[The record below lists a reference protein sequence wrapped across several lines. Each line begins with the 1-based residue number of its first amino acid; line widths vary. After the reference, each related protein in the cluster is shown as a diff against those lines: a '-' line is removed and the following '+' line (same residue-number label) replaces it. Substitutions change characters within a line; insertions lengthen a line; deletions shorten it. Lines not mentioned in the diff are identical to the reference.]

1 METANFNGTEIDR
14 FSRDEFAG
22 IALLWAG
29 LALNLMALLFDWLA
43 MKYDIGF
50 SILKQ
55 EISYSLPVEIA
66 AEIGIAYG
74 MVLLFRRRIIGIIFL
89 AVVFALFVW
98 ESLNQPTVRWIEMH
112 TLGAL

>member
-1 METANFNGTEIDR
+1 METANFNGTKINR
-14 FSRDEFAG
+14 LSRGEFAG

-29 LALNLMALLFDWLA
+29 LALNLTALLFDWLA

-50 SILKQ
+50 SILTYRV
-55 EISYSLPVEIA
+55 SYSLPVEIA
-66 AEIGIAYG
+66 AEIGVAYG

-89 AVVFALFVW
+89 AVVFALLVW
-98 ESLNQPTVRWIEMH
+98 ESINQPTVRWIGMH